1 MRKCPSLK
9 DSKDAEVEKDDIEDG
24 EEDYTRD
31 SGNND
36 EGDDLVTDPEDLED
50 TRGDHVSC
58 KECGG
63 RLFTREKFEKHQQ
76 LSGHTGDTIKLPQNV
91 IFF

>member
-1 MRKCPSLK
+1 MKGSE
-9 DSKDAEVEKDDIEDG
+9 DTEMEKNDIEDSK
-24 EEDYTRD
+24 EDDPGDLGT
-31 SGNND
+31 NH
-36 EGDDLVTDPEDLED
+36 EGDDLDTDREDYED

-76 LSGHTGDTIKLPQNV
+76 LTGHTGDTIRLPQNV